1 LISTVRHI
9 SCTVAIRKRMSP
21 LRIAVLLSAVVASA
35 TMSTAQ
41 PPELSPQAVQV
52 AIEEGLARVPRGFER
67 LTSPAQAG
75 VRVLGVTI
83 DRSARDGRR
92 ITVDLSQRALTYDPS
107 GSVEILI
114 DHITAGLAGIVTT
127 ETEFRFLV
135 DGLPLDRLM
144 AAPAARR
151 YRAQSAFR
159 GPIVISAGHGA
170 YWNEY
175 VNRWMLQRDYY
186 WEIVED
192 FVNWDMT
199 RYVLDE
205 LAGRGIDARPTR
217 HPDPSAGDGRS
228 GLPSWQEGG
237 KYFIRTIGAP
247 ADVSDFGVNEY
258 NRDIN
263 SRPFYANW
271 IAAAAIVSIHNN
283 GGGSTGTETW
293 YDETNGWADE
303 SRALAEIV
311 QRAVVH
317 AIRGGYDPNW
327 IDRGLRSCNGCKG
340 ETRLAAR
347 PAIILETAFV
357 DTQSPDN
364 AALHTETF
372 KRLVAQAVGQAL
384 ETWRAQ
390 SGTH

>member
-1 LISTVRHI
+1 M
-9 SCTVAIRKRMSP
+9 RKRMSI
-21 LRIAVLLSAVVASA
+21 LRVVVLLSAAVTVA

-41 PPELSPQAVQV
+41 TPELGPQAIRV
-52 AIEEGLARVPRGFER
+52 AIEQGLARVPRGFAR
-67 LTSPAQAG
+67 LASPAQAG

-83 DRSARDGRR
+83 DRSSRDVRR
-92 ITVDLSQRALTYDPS
+92 ITIDLSQRALTYDPA
-107 GSVEILI
+107 GSAEILI
-114 DHITAGLAGIVTT
+114 DHITASVARIVTS

-135 DGLPLDRLM
+135 DGLPLDRLL
-144 AAPAARR
+144 AAQPARR
-151 YRAQSAFR
+151 YRVHAASR
-159 GPIVISAGHGA
+159 GPIVISAGHGI
-170 YWNEY
+170 YWNEN
-175 VNRWMLQRDYY
+175 VNRWLLQRDHY
-186 WEIVED
+186 WDIVED
-192 FVNWDMT
+192 FVNWDIT
-199 RYVLDE
+199 RYLLDE

-217 HPDPSAGDGRS
+217 HPDPAAGDGLS

-237 KYFIRTIGAP
+237 KYFIRTVGAP
-247 ADVSDFGVNEY
+247 AEVSDFGVNEY

-271 IAAAAIVSIHNN
+271 IDAAGLVSIHNN
-283 GGGSTGTETW
+283 GGWSTGTETW

-303 SRALAEIV
+303 SRTLAEIV
-311 QRAVVH
+311 QSAVVR
-317 AIRGGYDPNW
+317 AIRGRYDPNW

-347 PAIILETAFV
+347 PAVILETAFM

-364 AALHTETF
+364 AALHDEAF
-372 KRLVAQAVGQAL
+372 KRLVAEAVAHAL

>member
-1 LISTVRHI
+1 
-9 SCTVAIRKRMSP
+9 MSI
-21 LRIAVLLSAVVASA
+21 LRVVVLLSAAVTLA

-41 PPELSPQAVQV
+41 TPELSPQAIRA
-52 AIEEGLARVPRGFER
+52 AIELGLARVPRGFER
-67 LTSPAQAG
+67 LASPAQAG

-83 DRSARDGRR
+83 DRSSRDVRR

-107 GSVEILI
+107 GSAEILI
-114 DHITAGLAGIVTT
+114 DYITASLARIVTT

-135 DGLPLDRLM
+135 DGLPLDRLL
-144 AAPAARR
+144 AAPPARR
-151 YRAQSAFR
+151 SRVHAASR

-170 YWNEY
+170 YWNEN
-175 VNRWMLQRDYY
+175 VNRWLLQRDHY
-186 WEIVED
+186 WDIVED

-205 LAGRGIDARPTR
+205 MAGRGIDARPTR
-217 HPDPSAGDGRS
+217 HPDPAAAGGSS

-237 KYFIRTIGAP
+237 KYFIRTVGAP

-271 IAAAAIVSIHNN
+271 IDAAAIVSIHNN
-283 GGGSTGTETW
+283 GGWSTGTETW

-311 QRAVVH
+311 QSAVVR
-317 AIRGGYDPNW
+317 AIRERYDPNW

-347 PAIILETAFV
+347 PAVILETAFM

-364 AALHTETF
+364 AALHDQAF
-372 KRLVAQAVGQAL
+372 KRLVAQAVAQAL

-390 SGTH
+390 SDTH

>member
-1 LISTVRHI
+1 MRE
-9 SCTVAIRKRMSP
+9 RMST
-21 LRIAVLLSAVVASA
+21 LRVVVLLSAAVAVA
-35 TMSTAQ
+35 TMVTAQ
-41 PPELSPQAVQV
+41 PPELSPQAIRV

-67 LTSPAQAG
+67 LASPAQAG
-75 VRVLGVTI
+75 VRALGVTV
-83 DRSARDGRR
+83 DRSPRDVRR
-92 ITVDLSQRALTYDPS
+92 ITVDLSQRALTYDPA
-107 GSVEILI
+107 GSVDILI
-114 DHITAGLAGIVTT
+114 DQITASVARIVTT

-135 DGLPLDRLM
+135 DGLPLDRLL
-144 AAPAARR
+144 AAPTARR
-151 YRAQSAFR
+151 YRVHAAFR

-170 YWNEY
+170 YWNEH
-175 VNRWMLQRDYY
+175 VNRWLLQRDHY
-186 WEIVED
+186 WDIVED
-192 FVNWDMT
+192 FVNWDIT
-199 RYVLDE
+199 RHVLDD

-217 HPDPSAGDGRS
+217 HPDPAAGDGRS

-237 KYFIRTIGAP
+237 KYFIRTAGAP

-271 IAAAAIVSIHNN
+271 IDAAAIVSIHNN
-283 GGGSTGTETW
+283 GGWSTGTETW

-311 QRAVVH
+311 QSAVVS

-347 PAIILETAFV
+347 PAVILEIAFM
-357 DTQSPDN
+357 DMQSPDN
-364 AALHTETF
+364 AALHDQAF
-372 KRLVAQAVGQAL
+372 KRLVAQAVAQAL

>member
-1 LISTVRHI
+1 
-9 SCTVAIRKRMSP
+9 MSP
-21 LRIAVLLSAVVASA
+21 FRVAVLLSAVVAFA
-35 TMSTAQ
+35 AMSTAQ
-41 PPELSPQAVQV
+41 PPELSPQTIQI
-52 AIEEGLARVPRGFER
+52 AIQEGLARVPRGFER
-67 LTSPAQAG
+67 LASPAQAG

-83 DRSARDGRR
+83 DRSPRDVQR
-92 ITVDLSQRALTYDPS
+92 ITVDLTQRALTYDPA
-107 GSVEILI
+107 GSIEILT
-114 DHITAGLAGIVTT
+114 DQMSASLARIVTT
-127 ETEFRFLV
+127 QTEFRLLV
-135 DGLPLDRLM
+135 DGLPLDRLL

-151 YRAQSAFR
+151 FRAQAASG
-159 GPIVISAGHGA
+159 GPIVISAGHGV

-175 VNRWMLQRDYY
+175 VNRWILQRDYY
-186 WEIVED
+186 WDIVED
-192 FVNWDMT
+192 FVNWDIS

-217 HPDPSAGDGRS
+217 HPDPTAGDGRS

-237 KYFIRTIGAP
+237 KYFIRTLGAP

-271 IAAAAIVSIHNN
+271 IGAAALVSIHNN
-283 GGGSTGTETW
+283 GGWSTGTETW
-293 YDETNGWADE
+293 YDETNGWAGE
-303 SRALAEIV
+303 SRALADIV
-311 QRAVVH
+311 QRTVVG
-317 AIRGGYDPNW
+317 AIRAGYDPNW

-347 PAIILETAFV
+347 PAVILETAFM

-364 AALHTETF
+364 AALRTDAF
-372 KRLVAQAVGQAL
+372 KRLVAQAVAQAV

-390 SGTH
+390 STH